1 MTGESDCYAN
11 HGGGS
16 NYEIASG
23 ESVCYANHVGGSNY
37 ETQRHEPAT
46 LLQFCYLRSLDL
58 AVKNRLGS
66 IAFPGMG
73 TGAYGSQATCLST
86 WLGRTVGGAPV

>member
-16 NYEIASG
+16 NYEIESG

-37 ETQRHEPAT
+37 ETQRHSPAT
-46 LLQFCYLRSLDL
+46 LLQSAICGL
-58 AVKNRLGS
+58 
-66 IAFPGMG
+66 
-73 TGAYGSQATCLST
+73 
-86 WLGRTVGGAPV
+86 